1 MVAVRPIF
9 PVLVLI
15 LCVEVSSGPFMC
27 FWFEF
32 VGVEVSS
39 GPPCVL
45 GSLRVTEASS
55 HPSRVLSVSRS
66 VGKRFR
72 LTLLLV
78 W

>member
-15 LCVEVSSGPFMC
+15 LCVEVSSGP
-27 FWFEF
+27 
-32 VGVEVSS
+32 
-39 GPPCVL
+39 PCVL

-55 HPSRVLSVSRS
+55 DPSRVLSVSRS